1 MACAKT
7 LASRNE
13 YKKWILIY
21 VRQLAL
27 ISDFKVLKEI
37 CDEFKLQL
45 GKNNINN
52 DNKDKMIV
60 DLDENNGDKGGI
72 EFLTLVEQKQLFQQ
86 ILQIIQ
92 TNQNSNILLENNT
105 TNENI

>member
-1 MACAKT
+1 
-7 LASRNE
+7 
-13 YKKWILIY
+13 
-21 VRQLAL
+21 
-27 ISDFKVLKEI
+27 
-37 CDEFKLQL
+37 
-45 GKNNINN
+45 
-52 DNKDKMIV
+52 MIV